1 MQRKMAWCTIST
13 YAPTAVRFWEQ
24 LAKYPPQAGF
34 QQRMSDDSIPFKAV
48 ALRVPR

>member
-1 MQRKMAWCTIST
+1 MQRRMALHYFNLW
-13 YAPTAVRFWEQ
+13 PTAVRFWEQ

-34 QQRMSDDSIPFKAV
+34 QQRMSDDNIIFNAV